1 MGLHSAG
8 ALAPNAPSPSPF
20 LPRQLVTR
28 TLAAALLGLSLAV
41 QAAHAQAPRI
51 TERGDPS
58 VRDDT
63 LYRLAVKAADYPDED
78 AVTILDDGVVVIN
91 ADGTDSRTYR
101 TVAQVLTQD
110 AVEGMA
116 ERTFSYDGT
125 RQRFRL
131 NWARVIGADGHVI
144 SAKPER
150 DQESAAPVSESS
162 PVYTDQKIRRITMGG
177 VVPGVMVDYSYTIEN
192 IKPLIPG
199 DFLGSWSVHTGQP
212 VRRSRYVVEVPASLQ
227 PRIRETNLTF
237 RRGERRVAGA
247 VVYDWTTAEVPKVEP
262 EPFMADSNG
271 VFMSILLG
279 GNTSWA
285 QIARWYHGLEE
296 GRYALT
302 PEIEAKVA
310 EVVKDARTLDDSLR
324 AVHRWVAQDFRYVSL
339 SLGIG
344 GYQPRL
350 PAAVLQTQYGDCK
363 DKATLFVAVAR
374 RMGVKA
380 YPVLL
385 NSSGH
390 VNRAFPSIEQFDHM
404 IAAVERPGGG
414 YTFLDLTSDL
424 TPYGSVVP
432 SYQGEFGLVVRPD
445 GTAEEITFPL
455 DAPSGN
461 RRETVIVGSLGA
473 DGVFSGNLTALTTG
487 ALQYRMRSAFSSR
500 LTPTQR
506 RDLGRTL
513 AQGLFD
519 GASAD
524 SLEIFDGRDLRAT
537 PQTRVWVS
545 GGRAASRSGETL
557 ILTLPVGNGQNDEIV
572 AQLEAAP
579 KPRRFPIDVA
589 AVIGPVESVTD
600 FRLKLPP
607 GYRARLPQNVHA
619 TSVFGTYVAEYAQAG
634 DELRVSK
641 RVVGNRGI
649 QPPSAVDTLVGWL
662 REMAKDDA
670 RFIVLEPARP

>member
-1 MGLHSAG
+1 M
-8 ALAPNAPSPSPF
+8 
-20 LPRQLVTR
+20 TR
-28 TLAAALLGLSLAV
+28 TLAAALLGLSLAA

-63 LYRLAVKAADYPDED
+63 LYRLAVKPADYPDED

-101 TVAQVLTQD
+101 TIVQVLTQD
-110 AVEGMA
+110 AVEGLA

-125 RQRFRL
+125 RQRLRL
-131 NWARVIGADGHVI
+131 NWARVIGADGRVI

-162 PVYTDQKIRRITMGG
+162 PVYTDQKIRRLTMGG
-177 VVPGVMVDYSYTIEN
+177 VVPGVMVDVSFTIEN
-192 IKPLIPG
+192 VKPLIPG

-227 PRIRETNLTF
+227 PRIREQNLTF
-237 RRGERRVAGA
+237 RRGERRVGGA

-271 VFMSILLG
+271 VYMSILLG

-302 PEIEAKVA
+302 PEIEARVA

-385 NSSGH
+385 SSGGN

-414 YTFLDLTSDL
+414 YTFLDLTSEL

-432 SYQGEFGLVVRPD
+432 SYQGEFGLVVHPD
-445 GTAEEITFPL
+445 GRGEEITFPL

-461 RRETVIVGSLGA
+461 RSETVIAGSLGA
-473 DGVFSGNLTALTTG
+473 DGVFSGTMTALATG

-506 RDLGRTL
+506 RDLGRTV

-557 ILTLPVGNGQNDEIV
+557 ILTLPVGNGTNDELV

-589 AVIGPVESVTD
+589 AVVGPVETVSD
-600 FRLKLPP
+600 FRLKLPA
-607 GYRARLPQNVHA
+607 GYRARLPENVRA
-619 TSVFGTYVAEYAQAG
+619 TSVFGSYVAEYSQAG
-634 DELRVSK
+634 GELRVTK
-641 RVVGNRGI
+641 RVSGARGV
-649 QPPSAVDTLVGWL
+649 QPPSAVGTLVGWL
-662 REMAKDDA
+662 REMSKDDA
-670 RFIVLEPARP
+670 RFIVLEPVKP

>member
-1 MGLHSAG
+1 M
-8 ALAPNAPSPSPF
+8 
-20 LPRQLVTR
+20 TR
-28 TLAAALLGLSLAV
+28 TLAAALLAASLA
-41 QAAHAQAPRI
+41 APSALAQAPRI

-63 LYRLAVKAADYPDED
+63 LYRLAVKASDYPDED
-78 AVTILDDGVVVIN
+78 AITILDDGVVVIH

-101 TVAQVLTQD
+101 TVAQALTQD
-110 AVEGMA
+110 AVEGLA
-116 ERTFSYDGT
+116 ERTFSYDGS

-131 NWARVIGADGHVI
+131 NWARVIGPDGRVIAD
-144 SAKPER
+144 KPEH

-177 VVPGVMVDYSYTIEN
+177 VVPGAMVDYSYTIEN
-192 IKPLIPG
+192 IKPVIAG
-199 DFLGSWSVHTGQP
+199 DFMGSWSVHTGHP

-227 PRIRETNLTF
+227 PRIREQNLNF
-237 RRGERRVAGA
+237 RRGEHRAAGV

-271 VFMSILLG
+271 VYMTILLG
-279 GNTSWA
+279 GSTSWQ

-296 GRYALT
+296 GRYVLT
-302 PEIEAKVA
+302 PEVEAKVA

-363 DKATLFVAVAR
+363 DKATLFIAVAR

-390 VNRAFPSIEQFDHM
+390 VERAFPSVEQFDHM

-424 TPYGSVVP
+424 TPYGAVVP
-432 SYQGEFGLVVRPD
+432 SYQGEFGLVVHPD
-445 GTAEEITFPL
+445 GTGEEVTFPL
-455 DAPSGN
+455 DPPARN
-461 RRETVIVGSLGA
+461 RRETVIAGSLDA
-473 DGVFSGNLTALTTG
+473 NGVFTGTMTALTEG
-487 ALQYRMRSAFSSR
+487 ALQYRMRGAFSSR

-545 GGRAASRSGETL
+545 GGRAATRSGETL
-557 ILTLPVGNGQNDEIV
+557 ILTLPVGNGQNDELI

-589 AVIGPVESVTD
+589 AVLGPVETVSE
-600 FRLKLPP
+600 FRLKLPA
-607 GYRARLPQNVHA
+607 GYQARLPQNVRA
-619 TSVFGTYVAEYAQAG
+619 TSVFGSYVAEYAQSG
-634 DELRVSK
+634 GELRVTK
-641 RVVGNRGI
+641 RVSGARGT
-649 QPPSAVDTLVGWL
+649 QPPAAIGTLVGWL
-662 REMAKDDA
+662 REMSKDDA
-670 RFIVLEPARP
+670 RFIVLEPVKP

>member
-1 MGLHSAG
+1 
-8 ALAPNAPSPSPF
+8 
-20 LPRQLVTR
+20 VKR
-28 TLAAALLGLSLAV
+28 TFAAALLALTLAA

-63 LYRLAVKAADYPDED
+63 LYRLAVKASDYPDED

-101 TVAQVLTQD
+101 TIAQVLTAD

-116 ERTFSYDGT
+116 ERTFSYDGS

-131 NWARVIGADGHVI
+131 NWARVVGADGHVI
-144 SAKPER
+144 SEKPEH

-162 PVYTDQKIRRITMGG
+162 PVYTDQKVRRITMGG
-177 VVPGVMVDYSYTIEN
+177 VVPGVMVDYSYTVET
-192 IKPLIPG
+192 IKPLLAG
-199 DFLGSWSVHTGQP
+199 DFLGSWSVHTGSL

-227 PRIRETNLTF
+227 PRIRELNLTF
-237 RRGERRVAGA
+237 RRGERRANGV
-247 VVYDWTTAEVPKVEP
+247 VVYDWTTAEVPRVEP

-271 VFMSILLG
+271 VYMSILLG
-279 GNTSWA
+279 GNTTWQ

-302 PEIEAKVA
+302 PAIEAKVA

-350 PAAVLQTQYGDCK
+350 PASVFQTQYGDCK

-385 NSSGH
+385 CSSGN
-390 VNRAFPSIEQFDHM
+390 VNRAFPSLQQFDHM

-414 YTFLDLTSDL
+414 YTYLDLTSDL

-432 SYQGEFGLVVRPD
+432 GYQGEFGLVVHPD
-445 GTAEEITFPL
+445 GTGEEVTFPL
-455 DAPSGN
+455 DGPSGN
-461 RRETVIVGSLGA
+461 RRETLIVGALGA
-473 DGVFSGNLTALTTG
+473 DGVFSGTVTARAAG
-487 ALQYRMRSAFSSR
+487 ALQYGMRSAFSSR
-500 LTPTQR
+500 LTATQR

-557 ILTLPVGNGQNDEIV
+557 ILTLPLGNGQNDELI

-589 AVIGPVESVTD
+589 AVIGPVESLSE
-600 FRLKLPP
+600 FRLKLPA

-619 TSVFGTYVAEYAQAG
+619 TSVFGSYAADYAQVG
-634 DELRVSK
+634 GELRVTKLVS
-641 RVVGNRGI
+641 GARGT
-649 QPPSAVDTLVGWL
+649 QPPSAVGTLVGWL
-662 REMAKDDA
+662 REMSKDDA
-670 RFIVLEPARP
+670 RFIVLEPAKP